1 MWVLVRSTRLSM
13 IGPVDDEDY
22 SEHVNKTFITYE
34 RSEAARQVVHPHLI
48 KTKELIF
55 KFVCLYIPGSMSS
68 ACRKNEGKEAKRTR
82 QSCLPGFER

>member
-1 MWVLVRSTRLSM
+1 M

-22 SEHVNKTFITYE
+22 LEHVNKTFITYE

-55 KFVCLYIPGSMSS
+55 KFVSVH
-68 ACRKNEGKEAKRTR
+68 TR
-82 QSCLPGFER
+82 FYGFCMPEE